1 MTVDNSQPAG
11 DAKRLVGT
19 WRLLSIAGSRLEQ
32 YRGEKPGGVLY
43 YDDKGQMAVQ
53 IMPDRKRSPYA
64 GELPTAQEAKDA
76 LLGYTAYFGTYEV
89 DEKNKTIIHH
99 RTGNIKP
106 GGLGDFVRRYEFLSD
121 DRIVLMPVESSAGLT
136 WERVK

>member
-1 MTVDNSQPAG
+1 MAAFVNSGKQTRTVPRRKA
-11 DAKRLVGT
+11 
-19 WRLLSIAGSRLEQ
+19 
-32 YRGEKPGGVLY
+32 GGVLY

-106 GGLGDFVRRYEFLSD
+106 GGLGDFVRRYGFPSD